1 MIRQTYKLYD
11 EKMEAEKFSEAQAE
25 EFALAIGLL
34 VRLVRSKSP
43 AELKELSWTQKSV
56 LKRLEKDG
64 PTTSADLSRAE
75 GVTPQSMGTAIA
87 ALEDTGL
94 VERRAHPTDG
104 RQMVVR
110 LTAKG
115 SSLRKHIKAA
125 KETWLARALEQLDK
139 QELAVLFKAGEI
151 MRRMAEKG

>member
-1 MIRQTYKLYD
+1 
-11 EKMEAEKFSEAQAE
+11 
-25 EFALAIGLL
+25 
-34 VRLVRSKSP
+34 
-43 AELKELSWTQKSV
+43 
-56 LKRLEKDG
+56 
-64 PTTSADLSRAE
+64 
-75 GVTPQSMGTAIA
+75 VTPQSMGTAIA

-115 SSLRKHIKAA
+115 SSLRQHIKAA
-125 KETWLARALEQLDK
+125 KETWLARALEKLDK